1 MRQRTKRVLAAA
13 AGAVVLLVAVVVG
26 AAVVQVRGEV
36 AKLIAEDP
44 AVWLPAIEAFEAKD
58 RERSPPERAVVFTG
72 SSSIRF
78 WTTLEDD
85 MAPLPVIRRGFGG
98 ARMSDM
104 VHYVDRIVI
113 AYRPRAVVLFA
124 GSNDLGGFASDR
136 TPEQIVAGYV
146 QFVEAVLVAL
156 PETSIYYLSIT
167 PSRMRWKQWPLVRQ
181 TNELIEAHTRLDDR
195 LHFIDATDKFLAPDG
210 LPDGKLF
217 RWDRLHPNRRGY
229 EVWTSLIK
237 PALEAELDA

>member
-1 MRQRTKRVLAAA
+1 MRSRTKGVLAATV
-13 AGAVVLLVAVVVG
+13 GVIVLLVAGVVG
-26 AAVVQVRGEV
+26 SAVVQVRGEV
-36 AKLIAEDP
+36 AKLVAEDP
-44 AVWLPAIEAFEAKD
+44 AVWLPVIESFEARD
-58 RERSPPERAVVFTG
+58 RERPPPEGAAVFTG

-78 WTTLEDD
+78 WTTLADD

-98 ARMSDM
+98 SRMSDM
-104 VHYVDRIVI
+104 VHYVDRTVI
-113 AYRPRAVVLFA
+113 TYRPRAVVLFA

-136 TPEQIVAGYV
+136 TPEQIVAGYI
-146 QFVEAVLVAL
+146 QFVEAVHEAL

-167 PSRMRWKQWPLVRQ
+167 PSRLRWKQWPLVRQ

-195 LHFIDATDKFLAPDG
+195 LHFVDATDHFLGVDG
-210 LPDGKLF
+210 LPDRKLF

-237 PALEAELDA
+237 PVLEAELDT